1 MYPSE
6 VAGWRFEA
14 PARLSSLIWAQ
25 KIALA
30 SGLIIALAFL
40 GLSMLGPGR
49 AWLGLGHALL
59 LALAGL
65 GTGVVF
71 PTASAAILQRGA
83 PVERAAAWVELADH
97 AGAAVA
103 AVLATVVLVPLVG
116 LTRAATLLVALQALA
131 LGASALAVRAR
142 SSQQAPR
149 Q

>member
-1 MYPSE
+1 M
-6 VAGWRFEA
+6 
-14 PARLSSLIWAQ
+14 
-25 KIALA
+25 
-30 SGLIIALAFL
+30 
-40 GLSMLGPGR
+40 
-49 AWLGLGHALL
+49 
-59 LALAGL
+59 
-65 GTGVVF
+65 VF